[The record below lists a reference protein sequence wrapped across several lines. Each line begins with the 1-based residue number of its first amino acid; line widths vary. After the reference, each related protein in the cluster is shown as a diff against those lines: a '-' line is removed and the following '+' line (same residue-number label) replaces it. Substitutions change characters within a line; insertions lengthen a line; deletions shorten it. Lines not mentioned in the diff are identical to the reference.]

1 MSGIHLPPDLALMV
15 TQAQRLLL
23 DLAARSGHTCL
34 PSRGDVARHEAGH
47 AIGAALMGGGVR
59 SCTLRFANGAWHGV
73 TEIADLP
80 TWRLPVTGGG
90 RLLTPAGAVASAASM
105 YAGPIAERQRGRGAD
120 LANAAHDLGEAV
132 QAKQVLRSAVLMAS
146 LRGAP
151 PASEEALQPFLQSIS
166 RIDAAFTQWLIGA
179 LDREI
184 ERVDALAAKLERHGR
199 LAAHEIRP
207 LLRGVVPT
215 TPEDLFNH
223 LRQGLLIG
231 PLPSTLPPAYR
242 AAAAALGMRT

>member
-1 MSGIHLPPDLALMV
+1 MNGTHLPPDIALKV

-47 AIGAALMGGGVR
+47 AIGAALMGGGAR
-59 SCTLRFANGAWHGV
+59 SCAVRFANGVWYGV
-73 TEIADLP
+73 TEIANLP
-80 TWRLPVTGGG
+80 TWRLPVAGGG
-90 RLLTPAGAVASAASM
+90 RLLTPPGAVANAVWT
-105 YAGPIAERQRGRGAD
+105 YAGPIAERQRGRGAG

-132 QAKQVLRSAVLMAS
+132 QAKRLIHFAVLLAVSPDTLLPSEPTEPLLHAS
-146 LRGAP
+146 HT
-151 PASEEALQPFLQSIS
+151 INS
-166 RIDAAFTQWLIGA
+166 RFTQWLIGA

-184 ERVDALAAKLERHGR
+184 ERVDALAAKLETHGR

-223 LRQGLLIG
+223 LRQGLEVG
-231 PLPSTLPPAYR
+231 PLPPTLPPPYR